1 MKQADGSARFIG
13 LSPGQ
18 KIIKTPNGKLLLEKP
33 DGSRIPLSM
42 IITNPLT
49 ERQEPAASQTFF
61 VGDQIRLDPEFA
73 LERIQSR
80 KRNASEEAIR
90 KVCVL
95 HNLFIF
101 NNFEKKCI

>member
-1 MKQADGSARFIG
+1 MSYQVPGNKQQKLQLMKRPDGSARFIG

-49 ERQEPAASQTFF
+49 ESQEAASQTFF

-90 KVCVL
+90 KV
-95 HNLFIF
+95 
-101 NNFEKKCI
+101 

>member
-1 MKQADGSARFIG
+1 MSYQVPGNQQQKLQLMKQADGSARFIG

-42 IITNPLT
+42 IITSNPLT
-49 ERQEPAASQTFF
+49 ESQEAAPQTFF

-80 KRNASEEAIR
+80 KRNGSEEAIR
-90 KVCVL
+90 KV
-95 HNLFIF
+95 
-101 NNFEKKCI
+101 

>member
-1 MKQADGSARFIG
+1 MSYQVLGNKQQKLQLIKQADGSARFIG

-42 IITNPLT
+42 IITKPT
-49 ERQEPAASQTFF
+49 ESQEPAASQTFF

-90 KVCVL
+90 KV
-95 HNLFIF
+95 
-101 NNFEKKCI
+101 